1 MSSNR
6 ALDQASQK
14 TADDLRT
21 IAHSQLVRELTPLTL
36 PEVDAVVDLV
46 SRVVPAGNVPG
57 VILNGLARLPDR
69 RLPLTTVRRDIN
81 LLFKGVEQA
90 LDRVTYGAFFA
101 GPAAVIWGYQNLLKL
116 VGKNPDDAFP
126 EGTWQFYV
134 EYALRDDTA
143 RHANETHGFDT
154 VLQQHDIC
162 LSEADRMAAWLMAAI
177 YAIHQYPALLENE
190 WRERVYTFTLRELTV
205 STPDADRYK
214 KIYRKWE
221 AVRPYGRGAD
231 VVPGEDYPLYRRR
244 KFDHFIDQVLRDLP
258 SDVRRAWLDRVRAA
272 EAEMLPPINSKCRS
286 WLISIRAYMA
296 KRGRPSSS
304 IKRRLASFS
313 AGIIICCRFV
323 RRGPPAAR
331 RSIMR
336 RPARLWRRCSAIR

>member
-1 MSSNR
+1 MYPTSHRGTRNYFRVSVACQASVGIWCDAALISHASPMSTNHS
-6 ALDQASQK
+6 LDQASQK

-46 SRVVPAGNVPG
+46 ARVVPAGNVPG

-101 GPAAVIWGYQNLLKL
+101 GPAAVIWGYQNLLRL

-143 RHANETHGFDT
+143 RHATETHGFDT
-154 VLQQHDIC
+154 VLRQHNIH
-162 LSEADRMAAWLMAAI
+162 LSEADRMAAWLMAAV

-190 WRERVYTFTLRELTV
+190 WRERVYTFTLRELTAD
-205 STPDADRYK
+205 TPYADRYK
-214 KIYRKWE
+214 KLYRKWE
-221 AVRPYGRGAD
+221 AARPYGRGAD
-231 VVPGEDYPLYRRR
+231 VAPGEDYPLYRRR
-244 KFDHFIDQVLRDLP
+244 KFDAFIDQAMRDLP

-272 EAEMLPPINSKCRS
+272 EAEMLPAYQQQM
-286 WLISIRAYMA
+286 SILAYLDP
-296 KRGRPSSS
+296 G
-304 IKRRLASFS
+304 
-313 AGIIICCRFV
+313 
-323 RRGPPAAR
+323 
-331 RSIMR
+331 
-336 RPARLWRRCSAIR
+336 